1 MPGCWYTVLPLCLL
15 DLDKRGNELRFPI
28 TLHSHSSIQSQFT
41 ATALLLVLTLVILL
55 NYIQFIYILIHWT
68 YYTRAHVEW
77 EVKARSSGTDSAQRA
92 ICHISKIYNS
102 VFIVWIREK
111 NDTKRVSIQFIVFS
125 FISFIIDS
133 VVWHEIRK
141 ELVFVSHY
149 MHLEI
154 DVFYDSCFVFL
165 N

>member
-1 MPGCWYTVLPLCLL
+1 MLIYCTALMLTGPWQERKWAQISHNPSLPLVDSEPIYCHSPFTGADTGHLAQLYTV
-15 DLDKRGNELRFPI
+15 
-28 TLHSHSSIQSQFT
+28 
-41 ATALLLVLTLVILL
+41 
-55 NYIQFIYILIHWT
+55 YIYILIHWT

-154 DVFYDSCFVFL
+154 DVFYDSCFVFF